1 MYARLSMDRLEFEAL
16 RELSDKAIRGSIRLI
31 QKQATRPLQT
41 AERIRIENSFG
52 YSLLMNIN
60 YNPETGSKGI
70 NVTLAGE
77 GAICR
82 LDVDGTNHGAAGR
95 SHKHSVQDE
104 QSVRRSLRD
113 GVVPRSDLNG
123 KSLRDVFR
131 DFCERARIRFEG
143 ELEYDEASDE

>member
-1 MYARLSMDRLEFEAL
+1 L
-16 RELSDKAIRGSIRLI
+16 
-31 QKQATRPLQT
+31 T
-41 AERIRIENSFG
+41 AERIPIENSAG
-52 YSLLMNIN
+52 YSIFVNIN
-60 YNPETGSKGI
+60 LNPETGSKGI

-113 GVVPRSDLNG
+113 GVVPRSDLSG
-123 KSLRDVFR
+123 KPLRDVFG
-131 DFCERARIRFEG
+131 DFCEKARITFEG
-143 ELEYDEASDE
+143 ELEYDEASND